1 MAPDLTQAVSAL
13 RDHRAK
19 TEGQTIEA
27 LFAADPGRFASLHA
41 SLGDLL
47 YDYSKQRV
55 TSETMDLLFALVR
68 AAKLEERRA
77 ALFGGEAI
85 NVTEGRA
92 VMHMALRTLTP
103 GKAML
108 AQGHDVMPD
117 VAAEREKMGAFA
129 EAVRGGAIKAA
140 NGQRFTDVVNIGIG
154 GSDLGP
160 AMAAR
165 ALAPFVADH
174 LTLHFVANVDGA
186 NLGDTLLAV
195 PLATTLFIVCS
206 KTFTTLETMTNAQTA
221 RAAVSAALGEA
232 AVADHFCAV
241 STQLDKIAAFGIKP
255 DRVFGFWDWVGGRY
269 SIWSA
274 IGLSVEIGIGRAQF
288 EQFLHGG
295 QDIDE
300 HFVATPLEKNIPV
313 LMALV
318 GIWNHDFLGLS
329 TLAVIP
335 YDERL
340 GRFPAYLQ
348 QLEMESNGKSVALDS
363 APVKMATSPIV
374 FGEPG
379 TNGQHA
385 FFQMLHQGTEPVPID
400 FLLAA
405 TPTRADAHHHH
416 LLAANCFAQ
425 SEALMRGRSLEAVKA
440 QLAKQGLDA
449 AAIDKLAPHK
459 VFSGNRPSST
469 FLYRSL
475 TPRMLGRL
483 IALYEHK
490 VFVQGVVW
498 NIDSFD
504 QWGVELG
511 KELASRL
518 VPIVSDADAATD
530 SLDSS
535 TAGLIAGLR
544 RLEREAP
551 GAQSMPTRN
560 EHEVFD
566 L

>member
-1 MAPDLTQAVSAL
+1 MVQDVSQALADLQFHHAASRGLTTQVLFEEDPKRFEHFHAVL
-13 RDHRAK
+13 D
-19 TEGQTIEA
+19 GLI
-27 LFAADPGRFASLHA
+27 
-41 SLGDLL
+41 

-55 TSETMDLLFALVR
+55 TDETLDLLFALARV
-68 AAKLEERRA
+68 AKLDERRA

-85 NVTEGRA
+85 NTTEHRA
-92 VMHMALRTLTP
+92 VMHMALRLMTP
-103 GKAML
+103 GKSML
-108 AQGHDVMPD
+108 AQGANVMPEV
-117 VAAEREKMGAFA
+117 VAGRDKMCVFA
-129 EAVRGGAIKAA
+129 QAIRDGAITAA
-140 NGQRFTDVVNIGIG
+140 NGERFTDIVNIGIG

-165 ALAPFVADH
+165 ALAPFIADH

-186 NLGDTLLAV
+186 DLGDTLRKL

-206 KTFTTLETMTNAQTA
+206 KTFTTLETMTNAQSA
-221 RAAVSAALGEA
+221 RKAVALALGDEA
-232 AVADHFCAV
+232 VGDHFCAV
-241 STQLDKIAAFGIKP
+241 STQLDKVAAFGIKR

-274 IGLSVEIGIGRAQF
+274 IGLSLAIGIGRDAF

-300 HFVATPLEKNIPV
+300 HFLNAPPERNIPV
-313 LMALV
+313 LMALI
-318 GIWNHDFLGLS
+318 GIWNHHFLGFS
-329 TLAVIP
+329 TQAVIP

-348 QLEMESNGKSVALDS
+348 QLEMESNGKSVTLEGQ
-363 APVKMATSPIV
+363 PVTLSTSPVV

-385 FFQMLHQGTEPVPID
+385 FFQMLHQGTQPVPID

-405 TPTRADAHHHH
+405 TPVRADPHHHH

-425 SEALMRGRSLEAVKA
+425 SEALMRGRSLEEVEV
-440 QLAKQGLDA
+440 QLHAQGLNSE
-449 AAIDKLAPHK
+449 AIEKLAPHK

-469 FLYRSL
+469 FLYKSL
-475 TPRMLGRL
+475 TPRTLGRL

-490 VFVQGVVW
+490 VFVQGVIQ

-511 KELASRL
+511 KELANRL
-518 VPIVSDADAATD
+518 VPIVADATASTD
-530 SLDSS
+530 ALDSS
-535 TAGLIAGLR
+535 TAGLIAGFR
-544 RLEREAP
+544 AFER
-551 GAQSMPTRN
+551 G
-560 EHEVFD
+560 
-566 L
+566 